1 MSADGGRREKEK
13 EEQHRGRVA
22 EKDRAAGEGES
33 EDSCA
38 DHHPFLTFTRTRKVS
53 EDERS
58 GGTTVRAMVL
68 KAFGS
73 YLPVIRSWQ
82 LCLV

>member
-1 MSADGGRREKEK
+1 MGGEKRIEKEK

-22 EKDRAAGEGES
+22 EENRAAGEGES

-38 DHHPFLTFTRTRKVS
+38 AHHPFLTFTRTRKVS

-58 GGTTVRAMVL
+58 GRTTVRAMVL
-68 KAFGS
+68 KVSGS